1 MLAYTLINKYPNT
14 LFYGTERPGPMVSS
28 RVYGYSIEVDENTNG
43 NAIRTDLS
51 YTVTPFNKN
60 SYVANHYN
68 KNIIKSFVISD
79 TTYDYTTNKSKDTLQ
94 FQMASSNKGLI
105 GPARTYSYLKN
116 EDNLKPIVEEFN
128 SDTLVFTMGNKNLN
142 ETKSLVYEHYIG
154 KNKVDNLEMRSAVLD
169 SKNVLE
175 IYTPGTPYDENVSEV
190 SFTMGYETGW
200 HGLQE
205 VHNPPIFHSSLSI
218 PITASLEV
226 ISKSSSFRSY
236 IKDAGL
242 GGSGTGIG
250 NLEMELEVFRLCE
263 YRFKFPKNYLNGL
276 MQNNIAYAEG
286 DVLIVHSWEIG
297 QVTLYT
303 DHGTIKINTVPGMR
317 INKRRMAG
325 AI

>member
-28 RVYGYSIEVDENTNG
+28 RVYGYNIEVDENTNG
-43 NAIRTDLS
+43 NTVRTDLS

-94 FQMASSNKGLI
+94 FQMVSSNKELI

-154 KNKVDNLEMRSAVLD
+154 KNKVDSLEMRSAVLD

-205 VHNPPIFHSSLSI
+205 IHNPPIFHSSLSI

-250 NLEMELEVFRLCE
+250 DLEMELEVFRLCE

>member
-28 RVYGYSIEVDENTNG
+28 RVYGYNIEVDENING
-43 NAIRTDLS
+43 NAIKTDLS
-51 YTVTPFNKN
+51 YTVMPFNKN
-60 SYVANHYN
+60 SYVAKHYN
-68 KNIIKSFVISD
+68 KNIVKSFVISD
-79 TTYDYTTNKSKDTLQ
+79 TIYDYTANKSKDTLQ
-94 FQMASSNKGLI
+94 FQMGSSNKELI
-105 GPARTYSYLKN
+105 GSARSYSYLKN
-116 EDNLKPIVEEFN
+116 KDDLKPLEEEFN
-128 SDTLVFTMGNKNLN
+128 NDMLSFTMGSKNLN
-142 ETKSLVYEHYIG
+142 ETKYLAYEHYIEG
-154 KNKVDNLEMRSAVLD
+154 KKVDNLQMVSFVRNSNDL
-169 SKNVLE
+169 LE
-175 IYTPGTPYDENVSEV
+175 LYTPGTPYDENVSEV

-205 VHNPPIFHSSLSI
+205 IHNPPIFYSSILI
-218 PITASLEV
+218 PITANLEV

-242 GGSGTGIG
+242 GGGGTGIG

-263 YRFKFPKNYLNGL
+263 YRFKFPKNYLTGL

-286 DVLIVHSWEIG
+286 DVLVVHSWEIG

-303 DHGTIKINTVPGMR
+303 DYGTIKINTVPGMR

>member
-14 LFYGTERPGPMVSS
+14 LFYGTERPCPMVSS
-28 RVYGYSIEVDENTNG
+28 RVYGYGIEVDENING

-68 KNIIKSFVISD
+68 KNIAKSFVISD
-79 TTYDYTTNKSKDTLQ
+79 TIYDYTTNKSKDTLQ
-94 FQMASSNKGLI
+94 FQMGSSNKELI
-105 GPARTYSYLKN
+105 GSARTYSYLKN
-116 EDNLKPIVEEFN
+116 KDDLKPLEEEFN
-128 SDTLVFTMGNKNLN
+128 SDTLLFTMGNKNLN

-154 KNKVDNLEMRSAVLD
+154 RNKVDNLEMRSAVLD

-175 IYTPGTPYDENVSEV
+175 IYIPGTPYDEKISEV

-205 VHNPPIFHSSLSI
+205 LHNPPIFYSSILI
-218 PITASLEV
+218 PITANLEV

-242 GGSGTGIG
+242 GGGTGIG

-263 YRFKFPKNYLNGL
+263 YRFKFPKNYLTGL

-286 DVLIVHSWEIG
+286 DVLVVHSWEIG

-303 DHGTIKINTVPGMR
+303 DYGTIKINTVPGMR
-317 INKRRMAG
+317 INKRRMAE

>member
-28 RVYGYSIEVDENTNG
+28 RVYGYNIEVDENTNG

-60 SYVANHYN
+60 SYIANHYN

-94 FQMASSNKGLI
+94 FQMGSYNKELI